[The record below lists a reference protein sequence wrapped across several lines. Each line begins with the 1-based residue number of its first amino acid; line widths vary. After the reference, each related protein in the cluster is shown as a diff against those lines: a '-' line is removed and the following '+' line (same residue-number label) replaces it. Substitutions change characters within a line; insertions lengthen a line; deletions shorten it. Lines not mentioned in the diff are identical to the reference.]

1 MIWQVNLENQRL
13 VIKIISALIRIG
25 ELPTIQEPILGYE
38 IIIAQTE
45 DEPFV
50 VVSKQAVDRDDA
62 NTFPFLVEKAG
73 VLGAAVVDSEAV
85 EL

>member
-62 NTFPFLVEKAG
+62 NTFPFLVEKAR
-73 VLGAAVVDSEAV
+73 VLGAAVVDPEAV